1 MPLNF
6 RVRMGSGAFDIV
18 WPTAIAYP
26 TLQLKNIKEI
36 KYMKSLK
43 TVKIKRI
50 KIPS

>member
-36 KYMKSLK
+36 KYIKKFKINKNLK
-43 TVKIKRI
+43 D
-50 KIPS
+50 